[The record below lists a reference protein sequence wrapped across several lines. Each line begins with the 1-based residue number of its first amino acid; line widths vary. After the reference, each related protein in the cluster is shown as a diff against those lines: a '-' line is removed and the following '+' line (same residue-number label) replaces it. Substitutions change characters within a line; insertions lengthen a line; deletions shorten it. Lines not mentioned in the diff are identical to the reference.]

1 MTGTLNQTLPNYTA
15 IVTLLAIALYF
26 FLATRV
32 AVARVKFGVKHPAIT
47 GNPDFERIFRVHMNT
62 LEWMPTFLVP
72 LWLCAVYLSDVG
84 AAVLGLVWIAG
95 RVTYYVGYREAVP
108 KRLPGFF
115 IQLAACLVLFI
126 GAAVGIGM
134 RLAGG

>member
-1 MTGTLNQTLPNYTA
+1 MPRYTA
-15 IVTLLAIALYF
+15 LVTLLTIAFYF

-32 AVARVKFGVKHPAIT
+32 AAAHGKFNVKLPAMA
-47 GNPDFERIFRVHMNT
+47 GNPDFERVVRAHVNT

-72 LWLCAVYLSDVG
+72 LWLCAIYLSDIT

-95 RVTYYVGYREAVP
+95 RVLYWNGYSEAVE

-115 IQLAACLVLFI
+115 VQSTACFLLFI
-126 GAAVGIGM
+126 GALVGVIM
-134 RLAGG
+134 HWGGG

>member
-1 MTGTLNQTLPNYTA
+1 MTGTTYTA

-32 AVARVKFGVKHPAIT
+32 AVARVKFGIKHPAIT

-62 LEWMPTFLVP
+62 LEWLPTFLVP
-72 LWLCAVYLSDVG
+72 LWLCAIYLSDIG
-84 AAVLGLVWIAG
+84 AAILGLVWIGG
-95 RVTYYVGYREAVP
+95 RIVYFLGYRTAVE

-115 IQLAACLVLFI
+115 IQGSVCLLLFI

-134 RLAGG
+134 HLAHG